1 MALKDKYNA
10 KNKQNEPQTPNSS
23 QNDQLQTVMNQL
35 NEIQASLN
43 QIGTNSPKTQM
54 SLSVADKLQNQQ
66 DLLMKRLEEIE
77 KRENERNKRHE
88 QLLTTIETT
97 ASNFNQ
103 ATQKTEKRF
112 ISTAK
117 HYIQRID
124 TDNLKQDF
132 QSAIQEELSNVKQ
145 ETTDLLTECK
155 NQKETLAKE
164 NNDYKRMIDERMK
177 ANETAIQQY
186 DQALN
191 KLTKGITAMFFIV
204 ALVMIAFMVLSPLGD
219 LLGVHHFYEWINHI
233 LKTGHSAWRYLIVI
247 FYLVPYVF
255 FGMLIYAILRA
266 YKSI

>member
-1 MALKDKYNA
+1 MALKDKYNDNN
-10 KNKQNEPQTPNSS
+10 KNENQTPTSS

-35 NEIQASLN
+35 NEIQESLN

-103 ATQKTEKRF
+103 ATQTNEKRF
-112 ISTAK
+112 MSAAK

-124 TDNLKQDF
+124 NDNLKQDF
-132 QSAIQEELSNVKQ
+132 QSAIQNELNDVKTETQNVVKEVQ
-145 ETTDLLTECK
+145 THQAEL
-155 NQKETLAKE
+155 QKT
-164 NNDYKRMIDERMK
+164 NNDYKKMIDERMK
-177 ANETAIQQY
+177 ANETAIKQY

-204 ALVMIAFMVLSPLGD
+204 ALVMLAFVVLSPLGD
-219 LLGVHHFYEWINHI
+219 LLGVQHFYEWINHV

-247 FYLVPYVF
+247 FYLVPYAF
-255 FGMLIYAILRA
+255 FGMLIYGILRA